1 MTNDWVTNTFSDLWV
16 SNFLSTKLKEDQ
28 SDLTADRAL
37 QTFNK
42 RFLCHF
48 QPHETLF
55 IHTLF

>member
-37 QTFNK
+37 LTFYK

-48 QPHETLF
+48 
-55 IHTLF
+55 